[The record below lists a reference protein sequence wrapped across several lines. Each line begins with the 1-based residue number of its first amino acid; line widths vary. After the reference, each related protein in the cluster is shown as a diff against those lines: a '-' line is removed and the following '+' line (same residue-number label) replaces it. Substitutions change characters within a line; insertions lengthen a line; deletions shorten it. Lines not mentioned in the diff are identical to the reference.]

1 MMLKMAKQS
10 LKNLQRSH
18 RTNFKVCLAIF
29 QHYALNKQAYKN
41 VFKVAINILE
51 KYTKSFEYK
60 SNITCYKH
68 LML

>member
-51 KYTKSFEYK
+51 KYTK
-60 SNITCYKH
+60 
-68 LML
+68 